1 MKQKKEIII
10 FTDSM
15 GNCGINRVL
24 SELTDAWLNEGH
36 KVSVSYIKYTDKHN
50 DSGLS
55 DFAWRPEIELI
66 GIPCRNN
73 MASIYTNL
81 VHLYIKILKSRP
93 NAVAVSLS
101 VMTNFAIGAA
111 APFVKN
117 KIVIS
122 DRNDPRRR
130 PAGKV
135 KQFFRDMAFKQADV
149 LILQTEDVKSYYQK
163 RIHRSGV
170 VIPNPINKNMPDPI
184 GRGTIRRPVIVTASR
199 LNKQKNLGMLIEAFS
214 RISPNHPEYTVEIFG
229 RGDEEENLKKK
240 AEEFSVADKVIFK
253 GFSSNIYEDIR
264 DCSIYV
270 CSSDYEGISN
280 ALLEALG
287 LGLPT
292 VSTDCPVG
300 GSKLLIE
307 NDVNGILV
315 DVGDVDALSTQM
327 ERIIVNPDFA
337 EKLSE
342 NAVSVREKYASEKIA
357 QMWIDNI

>member
-1 MKQKKEIII
+1 MEPKKEIVI

-24 SELTDAWLNEGH
+24 SELTDVWINHGH
-36 KVSVSYIKYTDKHN
+36 KVSVAYIDKGN
-50 DSGLS
+50 NGQS

-66 GIPCRNN
+66 GISCGNN
-73 MASIYTNL
+73 IASIYFNL
-81 VHLYIKILKSRP
+81 TRTFIKLLRSRP

-111 APFVKN
+111 APFVRN
-117 KIVIS
+117 RIVIS
-122 DRNDPRRR
+122 DRNDPSRR
-130 PAGKV
+130 PAGRI

-149 LILQTEDVKSYYQK
+149 LVLQTEDVRKYYQE
-163 RIHRSGV
+163 RIHRTGV
-170 VIPNPINKNMPDPI
+170 VIPNPINNNLPAPI
-184 GRGTIRRPVIVTASR
+184 YGKCNRRPVIVTASR

-214 RISPNHPEYTVEIFG
+214 RISSKHPEYTVEIFG
-229 RGDEEENLKKK
+229 RGDEKENLKRRAK
-240 AEEFSVADKVIFK
+240 ELSVADKVIFK
-253 GFSSNIYEDIR
+253 GFSSNIYENIK

-292 VSTDCPVG
+292 ISTDCPVG

-315 DVGDVDALSTQM
+315 DVGDVDALSAQLD
-327 ERIIVNPDFA
+327 RLIDNPDLA
-337 EKLSE
+337 EKLSG
-342 NAVSVREKYASEKIA
+342 NAVGVRDKYTAERIA
-357 QMWIDNI
+357 QMWLDNM

>member
-1 MKQKKEIII
+1 MEQKKEIVI

-24 SELTDAWLNEGH
+24 SELTDVWINHGH
-36 KVSVSYIKYTDKHN
+36 KVSVAYINKGN
-50 DSGLS
+50 NGQA

-66 GIPCRNN
+66 GIPSGNN
-73 MASIYTNL
+73 AASIYFNL
-81 VHLYIKILKSRP
+81 TRSYIKLLRNRP

-122 DRNDPRRR
+122 DRNDPSRR
-130 PAGKV
+130 PAGKI

-149 LILQTEDVKSYYQK
+149 LILQTKDVQKYYQK
-163 RIHRSGV
+163 RIHMTGV
-170 VIPNPINKNMPDPI
+170 VIPNPINNNMPAPI
-184 GRGTIRRPVIVTASR
+184 HGECVRRSVIVTAGR

-214 RISPNHPEYTVEIFG
+214 KISSNHPEYTVEIFG
-229 RGDEEENLKKK
+229 RGEEEESLKRK
-240 AEEFSVADKVIFK
+240 AEELSVADRVIFK
-253 GFSSNIYEDIR
+253 GFSNNIYEDIK

-287 LGLPT
+287 MGLPT
-292 VSTDCPVG
+292 ISTDCPVG
-300 GSKLLIE
+300 GSRLLIE

-315 DVGDVDALSTQM
+315 DVGDVDALSVQI
-327 ERIIVNPDFA
+327 ERLIDNPELA
-337 EKLSE
+337 KRLSE
-342 NAVSVREKYASEKIA
+342 NAVSVRDKYAVEKVA
-357 QMWIDNI
+357 QMWIDNM